1 MNKPDSTHFGFREV
15 AQDDK
20 ARLVG
25 EVFSSVARTV
35 VNWQTPLHRRATRIP
50 RGSRP
55 PPAWAATWSIC

>member
-25 EVFSSVARTV
+25 EVFSSVARNYDAKSAKEIRLEV
-35 VNWQTPLHRRATRIP
+35 VF
-50 RGSRP
+50 SRLGIIE
-55 PPAWAATWSIC
+55 SIDIGINML